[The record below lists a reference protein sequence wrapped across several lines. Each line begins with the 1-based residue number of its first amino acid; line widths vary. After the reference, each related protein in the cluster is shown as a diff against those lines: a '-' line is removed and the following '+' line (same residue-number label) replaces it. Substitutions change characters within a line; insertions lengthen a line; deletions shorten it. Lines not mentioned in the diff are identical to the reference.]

1 MKGNLLIIINKYKI
15 DNMNYRIAKETRKMA
30 WDQLKAGYWNVFLN
44 IVVLNIILNIISIF
58 SLGIVGLILT
68 GPISIGL
75 VITSIYVI
83 REIGRASC
91 RERV

>member
-68 GPISIGL
+68 
-75 VITSIYVI
+75 
-83 REIGRASC
+83 EIGRAH
-91 RERV
+91 V